1 MITEDYKAIGVDL
14 IVKPI
19 DQTLWSTRMEAGQ
32 MQFAGWP
39 MAKPET
45 ETDLVPISTNTDWGP
60 LWGLWYNTN
69 GAQGEEPPQHIKD
82 LQAVWT
88 ELLLTTDPAKQEE
101 LINQILQA
109 QAENIWAIGNPSHCA
124 KMPTSSSWSWCGG
137 RPPEW

>member
-1 MITEDYKAIGVDL
+1 
-14 IVKPI
+14 
-19 DQTLWSTRMEAGQ
+19 

-109 QAENIWAIGNPSHCA
+109 QADNVWAIGVVGPVPKPIIA
-124 KMPTSSSWSWCGG
+124 KTWFRNVKENCTWSFHHGHFLGCTA
-137 RPPEW
+137 PYQFFIEAEHQ